1 MAITAQ
7 SELMIQ
13 RAQLIIIRIKGAA
26 LNQRMLEIP
35 GNITHN
41 TGIYVLIIGK
51 MMTRVICSDHKTTA
65 TTPFPNQ

>member
-1 MAITAQ
+1 MAISAQ

-13 RAQLIIIRIKGAA
+13 RAELIIIRIKGAA

-41 TGIYVLIIGK
+41 TGINRENDDACY
-51 MMTRVICSDHKTTA
+51 MFRS
-65 TTPFPNQ
+65 